1 MTIKNILNNKNIDK
15 NQNKLAIAQVLSL
28 SIPEIMIYKD
38 RKLTKKEQKNYNKIK
53 RKLEKGIPIQY
64 ILQKSSFYGYDF
76 YINNNVLIPRPET
89 ERLVEIT
96 YKIIKEKFNNNK
108 VKILDIGTGS
118 GVIAITL
125 NKLVKNSEIIAT
137 DISNKALKVAKKNQK
152 IHKTDIKFIKTDLYK
167 GIDNKFDIIIS
178 NPPYIEYDSNKIEQQ
193 VKENEPELALFAKD
207 NGLYYY
213 EQILKSIDKM
223 INKKHIIAFEIGE
236 NQGNDI
242 KKMVKKYLPKDEIF
256 LEKDYNNYERY
267 LFVLGGFE

>member
-96 YKIIKEKFNNNK
+96 YKIIKEKFNKK

-213 EQILKSIDKM
+213 EQILKSIDKI

-267 LFVLGGFE
+267 LFVLGGLE